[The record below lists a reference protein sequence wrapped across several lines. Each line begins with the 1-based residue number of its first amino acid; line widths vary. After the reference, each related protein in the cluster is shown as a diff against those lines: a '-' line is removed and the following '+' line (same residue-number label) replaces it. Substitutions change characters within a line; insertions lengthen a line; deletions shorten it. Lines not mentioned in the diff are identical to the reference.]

1 MVDNLNQKTIYVE
14 TDYDNIILIDPNKI
28 VVDGEV
34 KDRLVEHEDL
44 VFYANLETK
53 VVPRTKLAVGLDLD
67 SDVVSTQIAS
77 LQGQKNA
84 DPNKKGDDIN
94 FLRPKGKEG
103 FDTSWSDQVTGMG
116 SREGQGINQTNE
128 KQINNKDG
136 TTRYVRTVSNYQ
148 DTQMLGIES
157 IKVDITGGKAGGMF
171 TPTVDI
177 KLIDIQGRTLFEQGE
192 NSLYSV
198 FFNLPYPIFYLTLK
212 GYYGKA
218 IRYSLNLIS
227 FNASFDNSLGNF
239 TIDLKLVGKNSGLL
253 SDSLLDYAR
262 TAPKMFPQIVETQ
275 NPSPTNTVNTTVKT
289 EQSSLGRQKL
299 DEVYKIYKSKG
310 LIDESF
316 PHLTIDEFIEDA
328 DSFTTYMNQSIEQGD
343 FVVLSD
349 IDQFRSDLLEIKDRA
364 YKVVLNNYLD
374 TSNYIIYD
382 GQIYYSFKNTLDFQK
397 REDIISAIKAEINN
411 SLDNMRRNASFGDDA
426 KGDNQIPVTITD
438 EEIFEDFDYN
448 KLTFEDYKKTMAVR
462 IGSTPT
468 DEQVNLFIAQ
478 INQDFLVKEII
489 KDINGND
496 IETFPTLLKYGEIN
510 FGGTKYVTN
519 SFLDK
524 INVLKTRIDEREVE
538 IETEISNSLA
548 VRFFSKDGG
557 LGYEPTLRNVMAI
570 LIAGLDTFYRLLD
583 KTHTDSYNLRDNP
596 RRVST
601 ILPPD
606 KNNSIDGKN
615 STPGT
620 SQELKDINIV
630 YPWPTYFVE
639 EKDDEGNNK
648 YNIHYVGEPKYA
660 DQTEGFDENV
670 WPEVKFLENY
680 LNASVQKAVQAK
692 RNVYNNSKE
701 LSKYGSCNTL
711 YFPFEVAPYYNTSEV
726 QFMYEMYERI
736 YALTNY
742 TKLKKSTFNTKQIN
756 KFLAEL
762 EAKNIIGSAL
772 ENPQLTEKLK
782 TKKYNLKTLRDE
794 LQSISNYN
802 GAGTLWN
809 DFIRDKYVTQDLIN
823 VIQKDYGLYDLSTL
837 STRSIS
843 LDNTTPFIKNFE
855 EYLRNSEVEEISFLD
870 TLPYTDFDFVTAS
883 TIYTSSENYNLTN
896 KTYIFLDDKKTIA
909 RINETETYKNI
920 RCFKTYAKK
929 QFENFTTP
937 VLVSK
942 KDLKNVNNRETLKFF
957 FEENKQNDE
966 YVTVNDLVLDSTLYS
981 GSVETIDQSCSLLN
995 TPYFINALLKG
1006 VEMEKNPNNTNQNPY
1021 VALGYL
1027 YLNSVPL
1034 SNLSDPLINYDD
1046 SDTLDSFGGTLKNF
1060 SSIHQIPYATA
1071 LKFGSIWHRYKY
1083 YVDNQIDIL
1092 DDVWKDF
1099 EYKNYYDPFVNNL
1112 QTQYKIKNYTGG
1124 SINFKAFDVKP
1135 DPFIGYMEIF
1145 NNGLYPKMMND
1156 FYWYFTKK
1164 DLFTTYNQTEF
1175 DNLYNEGKLKIGTN
1189 TNSSYFMNYGGDPI
1203 DNTRSIII
1211 NSYFQYITFDK
1222 DPLIDKSYKTHL
1234 LIPSNGGININQT
1247 VLECFDINNKLKID
1261 VINNPAMYNGSVRSF
1276 WGAPQ
1281 FGYYDNNLV
1290 KKPEYNEY
1298 LNLGNENMPKT
1309 IEDIFAIF
1317 KPDILDLFESAFL
1330 GFCKPNPTANELLI
1344 LEKEQKSPTYTNTNK
1359 IKNIEQRSLFEQ
1371 IKNIFLV
1378 RDNDVNLVN
1387 QQNQDAYELAKKQVA
1402 NITFSVK
1409 KFMNFDC
1416 VLKIG
1421 NAGNFDRRVFESFLN
1436 DPNYPVD
1443 PIQFDPY
1450 EFNTVPGQGQTIDL
1464 TQSRA
1469 QNNGVWNTLLKY
1481 VGFSTIPGAD
1491 YTNVGSTI
1499 TDFFIDMNVK
1509 FSEDNIKTLY
1519 PLIRIFA
1526 TQKQK
1531 KISAGQTYTG
1541 ENFREQLKTY
1551 INDFYL
1557 VNDNI
1562 VSEVSLYLNK
1572 NLPNKKT
1579 KNNSNSTVEGETTKI
1594 SLYNLFQTLNDKW
1607 ISGTDFQTKT
1617 LFEDFLFHD
1626 TANNDIGDK
1635 IQVNLEDVRDLFKSD
1650 GGSDIYSIIGY
1661 LLELCSNMI
1670 FFSLPSYI
1678 NFYGIQNPSKNAQSV
1693 DIDPANSLFGTWT
1706 NVDYI
1711 NSTAKFLCVY
1721 VGKESEKPRQNDNS
1735 FVLYGD
1741 DSYDFRN
1748 PATNPNRIQDSKQN
1762 KSLSNKVVGFNVD
1775 FGIRNQNIFKNI
1787 SVGMQDKKN
1796 TSATFMV
1803 RDNLANSAS
1812 GDKIN
1817 QQTASLYS
1825 FYKSLSYTCTVSSM
1839 ANVMLQPMMYF
1850 NLRHVPL
1857 FYGPYLIFK
1866 VSHSITS
1873 GNEFNTEF
1881 TGTRMPKYA
1890 LPQPDSLGTYVKA
1903 NYLEKYKAKIL
1914 ERKNTEGQPENY
1926 ESILD
1931 PEQQKLEREGLLSD
1945 QSACEQ
1951 IVNADYKQFP
1961 FVNVDKKIVTFED
1974 LKVLINDTLGPT
1986 NNQNDRNLK
1995 IALFTIALTR
2005 PLNQSESSGT
2015 IEPLNNNYFEINAV
2029 NKNNGNKPEFSEL
2042 ICVNNSDV
2050 PTPLFSFSSETDSIK
2065 IASSYLAQPILV
2077 LPNLVTLNGTDQNA
2091 YYSGVSEFVIT
2102 IWEAGILN
2110 SDDPATPNVVEPLNA
2125 EYIKNYVDINLSKGT
2140 ITQDS
2145 FDSYLNV
2152 VKIAENYF

>member
-1 MVDNLNQKTIYVE
+1 MADNLNQKTIYVE

-34 KDRLVEHEDL
+34 KDRLVDHEDL

-67 SDVVSTQIAS
+67 SDVISTQIAS
-77 LQGQKNA
+77 LEGRKTG

-94 FLRPKGKEG
+94 FLRPKGKDSY
-103 FDTSWSDQVTGMG
+103 DTSWSDQVTGMG
-116 SREGQGINQTNE
+116 SREGQGLNQTNE
-128 KQINNKDG
+128 RQINNKDG
-136 TTRYVRTVSNYQ
+136 TIRYARSVSNYQ

-157 IKVDITGGKAGGMF
+157 IRVDITGGKAGGMF
-171 TPTVDI
+171 TPTVEI
-177 KLIDIQGRTLFEQGE
+177 QLIDIQGRTLFEQGE

-218 IRYSLNLIS
+218 IRYSLNLVS

-239 TIDLKLVGKNSGLL
+239 RIDLKLIGKNSGLL
-253 SDSLLDYAR
+253 SDSLLDYSR
-262 TAPKMFPQIVETQ
+262 TAPKMFPQIVETKD
-275 NPSPTNTVNTTVKT
+275 PSPTNSVNTTVKS

-328 DSFTTYMNQSIEQGD
+328 DSFTTFMNQSIEQGD

-349 IDQFRSDLLEIKDRA
+349 IDQFRNDLLEIKDRA

-382 GQIYYSFKNTLDFQK
+382 GQIFYSFKNTLDFQK
-397 REDIISAIKAEINN
+397 RQDIISAIKAEINN
-411 SLDNMRRNASFGDDA
+411 SLDNMRRNASFGEDA
-426 KGDNQIPVTITD
+426 QGENQIPVTITD

-448 KLTFEDYKKTMAVR
+448 KLTFEDYKKTMAAR
-462 IGSTPT
+462 IGSIPT

-478 INQDFLVKEII
+478 INQDFLAKEII

-496 IETFPTLLKYGEIN
+496 IETFPTLIKYGEIN
-510 FGGTKYVTN
+510 FGGNKYVTN

-570 LIAGLDTFYRLLD
+570 LIAGLDTFYRLMD
-583 KTHTDSYNLRDNP
+583 KTHTDANNLRDNP

-615 STPGT
+615 STQGV
-620 SQELKDINIV
+620 SEEIKNINIV

-639 EKDDEGNNK
+639 EKDEEGNNK

-670 WPEVKFLENY
+670 WPEVKFLESY
-680 LNASVQKAVQAK
+680 LNASIEKSVQAK
-692 RNVYNNSKE
+692 RNVYNNPKE
-701 LSKYGSCNTL
+701 LAKYGSCNTL
-711 YFPFEVAPYYNTSEV
+711 YFPFEVAPYFNTSEV

-736 YALTNY
+736 YALSHY

-762 EAKNIIGSAL
+762 EAKNIISSAL
-772 ENPQLTEKLK
+772 QNPQLVEKLK
-782 TKKYNLKTLRDE
+782 TKKYNLRTLRDE
-794 LQSISNYN
+794 LQAISNYN
-802 GAGTLWN
+802 GAGTSWN
-809 DFIRDKYVTQDLIN
+809 DFIRDKYVTEEIRN

-855 EYLRNSEVEEISFLD
+855 DYLRSTEVEEISFLD
-870 TLPYTDFDFVTAS
+870 TLPYTDEDFVTGS
-883 TIYTSSENYNLTN
+883 TVYTTPNNYNLTVE
-896 KTYIFLDDKKTIA
+896 TYIFLDDKKTIA
-909 RINETETYKNI
+909 RLNETESIKKIKCYKY
-920 RCFKTYAKK
+920 YAKK

-937 VLVSK
+937 ILVSK
-942 KDLKNVNNRETLKFF
+942 SSSKTINNRLTLKEFF
-957 FEENKQNDE
+957 LDNDFVDR
-966 YVTVNDLVLDSTLYS
+966 YVTVDKLELDPTFYS
-981 GSVETIDQSCSLLN
+981 GNVETNIQSCSLLN

-1006 VEMEKNPNNTNQNPY
+1006 VELEKNSNENPY
-1021 VALGYL
+1021 VALGYI
-1027 YLNSVPL
+1027 YLNSLPL
-1034 SNLSDPLINYDD
+1034 SELSDPLIDYDTD
-1046 SDTLDSFGGTLKNF
+1046 RYLDSFGGTLKNF
-1060 SSIHQIPYATA
+1060 SSIHQIPYATV
-1071 LKFGSIWHRYKY
+1071 LKFGSVWHRYKN
-1083 YVDNQIDIL
+1083 YVETQKDIL
-1092 DDVWKDF
+1092 DDVWENFNYQK
-1099 EYKNYYDPFVNNL
+1099 YYDPFLNNL
-1112 QTQYKIKNYTGG
+1112 QTQFKIKNYTGG
-1124 SINFKAFDVKP
+1124 SIDFKALDLKVE
-1135 DPFIGYMEIF
+1135 PFTGYMDILNTGF
-1145 NNGLYPKMMND
+1145 YPKLIND
-1156 FYWYFTKK
+1156 FYWFFTKK

-1175 DNLYNEGKLKIGTN
+1175 DNLYNEGKLKIGSN
-1189 TNSSYFMNYGGDPI
+1189 TNASYFMNFSGDPN
-1203 DNTRSIII
+1203 DNARAIII
-1211 NSYFQYITFDK
+1211 KPYFQYVTFDK

-1234 LIPSNGGININQT
+1234 LIPSNGGIKINQT
-1247 VLECFDINNKLKID
+1247 VFECFDVNDKLKIE

-1281 FGYYDNNLV
+1281 FGYYDNDLI

-1298 LNLGNENMPKT
+1298 LNFGKELMSKT
-1309 IEDIFAIF
+1309 VEDMFSIF
-1317 KPDILDLFESAFL
+1317 KPEILDFFEKVFL
-1330 GFCKPNPTANELLI
+1330 GFCEPNPTANDILF
-1344 LEKEQKSPTYTNTNK
+1344 LEKEQTSPTYTSTNK
-1359 IKNIEQRSLFEQ
+1359 IKNIKERRLFDQ

-1378 RDNDVNLVN
+1378 RDNDVELVN
-1387 QQNQDAYELAKKQVA
+1387 QENQDAYELAKRQLA
-1402 NITFSVK
+1402 NMSLGIK
-1409 KFMNFDC
+1409 KFMEFDC
-1416 VLKIG
+1416 VFKMG
-1421 NAGNFDRRVFESFLN
+1421 NAGNFDRRLFNSILN
-1436 DPNYPVD
+1436 EPGNPVD
-1443 PIQFDPY
+1443 PFVFEPY
-1450 EFNTVPGQGQTIDL
+1450 EINTLPGAGQTISL

-1469 QNNGVWNTLLKY
+1469 SYNNEWKTMLKY
-1481 VGFSTIPGAD
+1481 VGFSTISGCN
-1491 YTNVGSTI
+1491 YTNTGSTF
-1499 TDFFIDMNVK
+1499 TDFFIDMNIK
-1509 FSEDNIKTLY
+1509 FSEENIKTLY
-1519 PLIRIFA
+1519 PLIRIYA
-1526 TQKQK
+1526 TQKQQK
-1531 KISAGQTYTG
+1531 LKQNLPYNGQTFTK
-1541 ENFREQLKTY
+1541 QLKAFL
-1551 INDFYL
+1551 DDLSL
-1557 VNDNI
+1557 VDDNI
-1562 VSEVSLYLNK
+1562 ISEVSLYLNK

-1579 KNNSNSTVEGETTKI
+1579 KTNSNATVEGETTKL
-1594 SLYNLFQTLNDKW
+1594 SLYNVFQTLNDKW

-1635 IQVNLEDVRDLFKSD
+1635 IQINLEDVRDLFKSD
-1650 GGSDIYSIIGY
+1650 GGTDIYSIVGY

-1670 FFSLPSYI
+1670 FFSLPAYI
-1678 NFYGIQNPSKNAQSV
+1678 NFYGIQNPSKNPQAV

-1721 VGKESEKPRQNDNS
+1721 TGKESEKPRQNDNS

-1748 PATNPNRIQDSKQN
+1748 PTTNPNRKQDGKQN

-1796 TSATFMV
+1796 TAATFMV

-1812 GDKIN
+1812 GDRIN

-1825 FYKSLSYTCTVSSM
+1825 FYKSLSYTCSVNSM
-1839 ANVMLQPMMYF
+1839 SNAMIQPMMYF

-1866 VSHSITS
+1866 VSHQLSS
-1873 GNEFNTEF
+1873 GGEF
-1881 TGTRMPKYA
+1881 TTDFTGSRMPKYA
-1890 LPQPDSLGTYVKA
+1890 LPQPESLGTYVKA
-1903 NYLEKYKAKIL
+1903 NYLQKYKAKIL

-1931 PEQQKLEREGLLSD
+1931 PEQQKLEKEGLLSD

-1951 IVNADYKQFP
+1951 IVNADYKTFP
-1961 FVNVDKKIVTFED
+1961 FVKVDKKTLTFED

-1995 IALFTIALTR
+1995 ITLFTIALTR

-2029 NKNNGNKPEFSEL
+2029 NKNNGNRPEFSEL

-2050 PTPLFSFSSETDSIK
+2050 PTPLFSFSAETDSIK
-2065 IASSYLAQPILV
+2065 IASSYLTQPILV
-2077 LPNLVTLNGTDQNA
+2077 LPRLIELNGNDQNA
-2091 YYSGVSEFVIT
+2091 FYSGISEFVIT
-2102 IWEAGILN
+2102 IWEAGILIA
-2110 SDDPATPNVVEPLNA
+2110 DDPATPNVIEQLNA
-2125 EYIKNYVDINLSKGT
+2125 EYIKNYIDLNLSKGT

-2145 FDSYLNV
+2145 FDSYINV